1 MLLELCKL
9 YLSLQYFDLTKE
21 LAVFLASKCGGYLK

>member
-9 YLSLQYFDLTKE
+9 YLSLQDFDLTKE
-21 LAVFLASKCGGYLK
+21 LALFLALKRGGYLN